1 MDFIF
6 QFLNMVYHIDWFL
19 YIKESLHPWNKP
31 NLIMVYELLDVLL
44 NCLLKFCWGFLHL
57 CSSVIYWPVIFFF
70 VVSLYGFCI
79 RVMVVW
85 KNEFGSFPS
94 SATSEEFQKDRCS
107 LFSKCLIEFTCEA
120 IRPWTFVCRR
130 FLNCSFNFSTCN
142 WCVHIFCFLLVQSFP
157 PGCPFYGHIVA
168 CSSLWSFVFLS
179 CPSSVLLFDF

>member
-1 MDFIF
+1 MWCVISHWLIYVCGKILACQDKSHSV
-6 QFLNMVYHIDWFL
+6 LVYDPFT
-19 YIKESLHPWNKP
+19 
-31 NLIMVYELLDVLL
+31 VLL
-44 NCLLKFCWGFLHL
+44 NTLNTVELLVFCWGFLHL

-142 WCVHIFCFLLVQSFP
+142 WCVHILFP
-157 PGCPFYGHIVA
+157 PGSVWEDGTFKSLSI
-168 CSSLWSFVFLS
+168 SSRL
-179 CPSSVLLFDF
+179 SVLWAHSCL